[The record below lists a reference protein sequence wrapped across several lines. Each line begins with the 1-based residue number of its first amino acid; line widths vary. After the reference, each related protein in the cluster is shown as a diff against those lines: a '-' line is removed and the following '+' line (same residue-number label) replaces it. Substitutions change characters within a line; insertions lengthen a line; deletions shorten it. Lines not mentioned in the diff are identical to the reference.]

1 MYCVDSSSLTVPVL
15 AKQSIMLRNKTLVE
29 KDSKKT
35 RIIELI
41 IRVFA
46 AILAPVRILGL
57 SKLTNLGMLV

>member
-41 IRVFA
+41 IRVFD
-46 AILAPVRILGL
+46 AIRRGYDEL
-57 SKLTNLGMLV
+57 